1 MNISIVVAASENNVI
16 GDRGRL
22 PWHLPEDLRRFKE
35 ITLGKPIVMGR
46 ATWDSIGRALPGRRN
61 LVISRNPN
69 FKPQGGELAGS
80 VEDAI
85 RIAGDCDELMVIGG
99 GQIYKRFLPLADR
112 IYLTRVRANIEGDTL
127 FPELDFDEWHE
138 VRRES
143 FPKNTARDYAFDIV
157 LLERRE
163 PPPDS
168 G

>member
-16 GDRGRL
+16 GDRGGL

-61 LVISRNPN
+61 LVISRNAG
-69 FKPQGGELAGS
+69 FEPQGGERVGS
-80 VEDAI
+80 VEDAV
-85 RIAGDCDELMVIGG
+85 RIAGDRDELMVIGG
-99 GQIYKRFLPLADR
+99 GQIYEQFLPLADR

-138 VRRES
+138 ASRES
-143 FPKNTARDYAFDIV
+143 FPKNSARDYAFDII
-157 LLERRE
+157 LLERRD
-163 PPPDS
+163 PRPDAD
-168 G
+168 